1 MIQECNDFCQT
12 IVQLTLQ
19 NLVNYLIM
27 STLNF
32 RKNKLNLILF
42 WIVAFVGFNG
52 SILKAYGITSIIPMD
67 TTEIDTALFLCS
79 LNDTLFFEG
88 QAYTE
93 TGVYDVFIDGPADND
108 TLIFLELIL
117 STETFSVSPL
127 DTTVCFGETVIASII
142 DSAGNPVTT
151 GNMIQWENNVSTDC
165 DTCFSTSFSGLNNLD
180 YSVLYEDIYGCF
192 HEISG
197 AYFFENVG
205 CTLDQVIMADI
216 FTPNGDQVNDSFG
229 ILEDYK
235 FEKLK
240 SMEIYNRWGEQVFLI
255 SDDADLEGFWDGNII
270 KENETVPAPMDVYFY
285 RVGVYCPS
293 FDSNKVRY
301 ILGELTLI
309 R

>member
-1 MIQECNDFCQT
+1 
-12 IVQLTLQ
+12 
-19 NLVNYLIM
+19 M

-32 RKNKLNLILF
+32 KKKQLILILC
-42 WIVAFVGFNG
+42 WIVAFLGVKAPV
-52 SILKAYGITSIIPMD
+52 LKANGIDSIIPMD

-79 LNDTLFFEG
+79 LSDTLFFEG
-88 QAYTE
+88 QAFTE
-93 TGVYDVFIDGPADND
+93 TGVYDIFIDGPADND

-151 GNMIQWENNVSTDC
+151 GNMIQWEGNVSTDC
-165 DTCFSTSFSGLNNLD
+165 DTCYSASFAGLNNLD
-180 YSVLYEDIYGCF
+180 YSVLYEDIFGCS

-197 AYFFENVG
+197 SYFFENVG
-205 CTLDQVIMADI
+205 CAIDQVILPDI

-255 SDDADLEGFWDGNII
+255 SDDTDLEGVWDGNII
-270 KENETVPAPMDVYFY
+270 KENETVPAPMDVYYY